1 MSFLNIMFFV
11 KLLHLRKYV
20 FLHFLEELSVH
31 LDSSLPQPV
40 PSIPDDTDFLI
51 DWERRVQIQDG

>member
-1 MSFLNIMFFV
+1 MFFV